1 MPFEA
6 PAGIPLGRDFRGRG
20 VSMIAW
26 LLDPAR
32 RGARGQALPARIEIA
47 GRSVPLVVREHH
59 AARRLILRV
68 SPTGEVRVTVPPRTR
83 PRTILDFLARH
94 QGWASERLARRP
106 ANGTVADGAVVPLRG
121 VPTRIEHRREQR
133 GSVILDVAGEAVLR
147 IGGDP
152 AFLKRRVREALK
164 REALGDLSQAVARHA
179 AAAKVT
185 PAGIQI
191 RDTRSRWGSCST
203 TRRLS
208 FSFRIV
214 MAPPMVLD
222 YLAAHEV
229 AHLAEMNHGPAFW
242 ALCRR
247 LCPQMD
253 AGRDWLRVH
262 GALLHAI
269 DFR

>member
-1 MPFEA
+1 
-6 PAGIPLGRDFRGRG
+6 
-20 VSMIAW
+20 MIAW
-26 LLDPAR
+26 LLDPVR
-32 RGARGQALPARIEIA
+32 RRARGPALPARIEMA

-68 SPTGEVRVTVPPRTR
+68 SPAGEVRVTVPPRTR

-94 QGWASERLARRP
+94 QGWAVERLARRAAP
-106 ANGTVADGAVVPLRG
+106 GVVADGATIPLRG
-121 VPTRIEHRREQR
+121 VPTRIEHAREQR
-133 GSVILDVAGEAVLR
+133 GSAVLDRDGEAVLR

-152 AFLKRRVREALK
+152 AFLRRRVREALK
-164 REALGDLSQAVARHA
+164 REALLDLAAAVARHA
-179 AAAKVT
+179 DAANLT

-214 MAPPMVLD
+214 MAPPAVLD

-229 AHLAEMNHGPAFW
+229 AHLAEMNHGPDFW

-247 LCPQMD
+247 LCPHMD

-262 GALLHAI
+262 GASLHAI
-269 DFR
+269 DFG